1 MNIKA
6 SRPAVTN
13 NATAPEAVELPPLE
27 NETLLAGFAATHGDQ
42 LLALNNNGD
51 IIYVFARRSFAK
63 TQQSDFFRIQFQTYA
78 LVHGTQ
84 WKPMQGEASDWMN
97 TRNCIQVCVDH
108 PRRSVFFGP
117 RSGFLLSPE
126 LANLGLTGYAY
137 AQVIQWLKNHFPD
150 YSVAP
155 ANVPSPEADGE
166 EARIKRN
173 ARLAAQG
180 FDFEWIDSE
189 QRAGRYFKSRAGNL
203 ISSWESDKVTEV
215 PLNLLLDTVARLD
228 NEKLELQKQLNATKH
243 QERALEASLAKE
255 RHTNLIL
262 TGVTSFVLVFALMN
276 IFGLF

>member
-6 SRPAVTN
+6 SRLAPSS
-13 NATAPEAVELPPLE
+13 NATPAEPVEPPPLE
-27 NETLLAGFAATHGDQ
+27 NETLLAGFSTSYGEQ
-42 LLALNNNGD
+42 LLAASSNGS
-51 IIYVFARRSFAK
+51 IIYVFARRSVAK
-63 TQQSDFFRIQFQTYA
+63 TPQSDFFRIQFQAYTM
-78 LVHGTQ
+78 VQGTQ
-84 WKPMQGEASDWMN
+84 WKKIQGEASDWMN
-97 TRNCIQVCVDH
+97 TRNCLQVCVDH
-108 PRRSVFFGP
+108 PRRSIYFGP

-137 AQVIQWLKNHFPD
+137 AQVIQWLKSHFAD

-189 QRAGRYFKSRAGNL
+189 QRAGRYFKERAGNL
-203 ISSWESDKVTEV
+203 ISSWETDKVTEV
-215 PLNLLLDTVARLD
+215 APNLLLDTVARLD
-228 NEKLELQKQLNATKH
+228 EEKLEQQKQINLVKLK
-243 QERALEASLAKE
+243 ERSLEASLTKE

-262 TGVTSFVLVFALMN
+262 TGVTSFVLVFALFR